1 MTMRKNDVKVL
12 SEIEHVLHRPGM
24 YVGDTTIGSHDKWV
38 MRDGSIVKESVEIVP
53 AFLKLFDEI
62 VSNSIDEG
70 FRTNFK
76 FANEIKIYVEDNGKI
91 SITDN
96 GRGIPIVDVPE
107 LNKTQAELAFTNL
120 RAGANFE
127 DDGHVSIGTH
137 GLGSTLVNIL
147 SKKFIAHTDDGK
159 KHFRLECRRNL
170 SEIETE
176 ITKTKGNMGTYVS
189 FFPDYDKLG
198 MKQITEDHKNLIE
211 KRVHDL
217 AVCFP
222 KIRFKYNGR
231 VVQAGTFK
239 QYLKKLGDDY
249 EILETPKFKVA
260 VLPSETYE
268 HISFI
273 NGIDT
278 FGGGTHCDIVSSD
291 ISNTLKEAIKKKHRL
306 TVRPSDIKNH
316 LTFVTITN
324 SVGDP
329 KFDSQ
334 TKERL
339 TNNANE
345 IRPIFNGSLIDE
357 KFIARILR
365 NDEIIQ
371 PIIETLLLK
380 KQLAE
385 ARALRKA
392 NKGMKK
398 KKVATHISASSKN
411 PDDKILFI
419 TEGQSAIS
427 NLINVRKTD
436 IHGGFPLRGKV
447 RNVRELKPTEVMKN
461 KELSE
466 LMSIIGLELGEP
478 AIDLNY
484 GQIGILADADYDGFS
499 IAALL
504 VNFFSN
510 WKELFDEERVLLI
523 KSPIVIAKKG
533 KNVKRYYDLADFTNE
548 KLDTSWKIEYNKG
561 LGSLSVEEYDLMI
574 NNPVTEVI
582 EYDSGAGSSLETA
595 FGKNS
600 IPRKQWLMQ

>member
-24 YVGDTTIGSHDKWV
+24 YVGDTTVGSHNKWV
-38 MRDGSIVKESVEIVP
+38 MRDGSIVQEKVKIVP
-53 AFLKLFDEI
+53 AFLKLFDEVI
-62 VSNSIDEG
+62 SNSIDEG
-70 FRTNFK
+70 FRTDFK
-76 FANEIKIYVEDNGKI
+76 FANEIKVYLENNGKI
-91 SITDN
+91 TVTDN
-96 GRGIPIVDVPE
+96 GRGIPVVESLDDVGI
-107 LNKTQAELAFTNL
+107 TQAEQAFTNL
-120 RAGANFE
+120 RAGANFD

-137 GLGSTLVNIL
+137 GLGATLVNIL

-159 KHFRLECRRNL
+159 KHFRLHCTRNL
-170 SEIETE
+170 SEYDTE
-176 ITKTKGNMGTYVS
+176 ITKSKGERGTTVS
-189 FFPDYDKLG
+189 YFADFDRLG
-198 MKQITEDHKNLIE
+198 MKSVDDDHKGLIE

-239 QYLKKLGDDY
+239 QYLKKLG
-249 EILETPKFKVA
+249 ETNEVLETPKFKVA
-260 VLPSETYE
+260 VLPAESMGT
-268 HISFI
+268 ISFV

-278 FGGGTHCDIVSSD
+278 FGGGVHIDIVSSD
-291 ISNTLKEAIKKKHRL
+291 IAWALKDAIKRKFKL
-306 TVRPSDIKNH
+306 TIRPADIKNR
-316 LTFVTITN
+316 LLFVVVTN
-324 SVGDP
+324 SIGDP

-345 IRPIFNGSLIDE
+345 IKPVFDGVTEE
-357 KFIARILR
+357 KFIGRIMR
-365 NDEIIQ
+365 NEELIQ
-371 PIIETLLLK
+371 PIIEALLLK
-380 KQLAE
+380 QQLAE
-385 ARALRKA
+385 ARNLRKA
-392 NKGMKK
+392 NKDARK
-398 KKVATHISASSKN
+398 KKVASHISASSKN

-447 RNVRELKPTEVMKN
+447 RNVRELKPTDIMKN

-478 AIDLNY
+478 AEDLNY
-484 GQIGILADADYDGFS
+484 GQIGILADADFDGFS

-510 WKELFDEERVLLI
+510 WKELFEEERVLLI

-533 KNVKRYYDLADFTNE
+533 KDIKRYYDLKDFENE
-548 KLDTSWKIEYNKG
+548 RLDTSWKIEYNKG
-561 LGSLSVEEYDLMI
+561 LGSLSVDEYDLMI
-574 NNPVTEVI
+574 NDPVTEVL
-582 EYDSGAGSSLETA
+582 EYDSEANSSLETA
-595 FGKNS
+595 FGKNP
-600 IPRKQWLMQ
+600 IPRKLWLMK

>member
-24 YVGDTTIGSHDKWV
+24 YVGDTTKGSHDKWV

-76 FANEIKIYVEDNGKI
+76 FANEIKIYLEDNGKI
-91 SITDN
+91 TISDN
-96 GRGIPIVDVPE
+96 GRGIPVVDVPE
-107 LNKTQAELAFTNL
+107 LGKTQAELAFTNL

-159 KHFRLECRRNL
+159 KHFRLHCSNNL
-170 SEIETE
+170 SEIDTE
-176 ITKTKGNMGTYVS
+176 ITKSKGPIGTNVS
-189 FFPDYDKLG
+189 FFPDFDRLG
-198 MKQITEDHKNLIE
+198 MKEITEDHKNLIE

-231 VVQAGTFK
+231 VVQASTFK
-239 QYLKKLGDDY
+239 QYLKKIGDNY

-260 VLPSETYE
+260 VIPSETYE

-278 FGGGTHCDIVSSD
+278 FGGGVHCDIVSGD
-291 ISNTLKEAIKKKHRL
+291 ISWTLKEAIKKKHRL

-339 TNNANE
+339 TNNAND
-345 IRPIFNGSLIDE
+345 IKPIFDGLLDE

-478 AIDLNY
+478 ALDLNY

-510 WKELFDEERVLLI
+510 WKELFEEGRVLLI

-533 KNVKRYYDLADFTNE
+533 KAVKRYYDLKDFE
-548 KLDTSWKIEYNKG
+548 EARLDTDWKIEYNKG
-561 LGSLSVEEYDLMI
+561 LGSLSVDEYDLMI
-574 NNPVTEVI
+574 NDPVTEVI
-582 EYDSGAGSSLETA
+582 DYDSGAGSSLETA

>member
-1 MTMRKNDVKVL
+1 MRKNDVKVL

-24 YVGDTTIGSHDKWV
+24 YVGDTTIGDHDKWV
-38 MRDGSIVKESVEIVP
+38 MRDGSIVKEKVKIVP

-62 VSNSIDEG
+62 ISNSIDEG
-70 FRTNFK
+70 FRTDFK

-91 SITDN
+91 TVNDN
-96 GRGIPIVDVPE
+96 GRGIPVVEIPE

-147 SKKFIAHTDDGK
+147 SRKFIAHTDDGV
-159 KHFRLECRRNL
+159 KHFRLQCGHNL
-170 SEIETE
+170 SEIDTE
-176 ITKTKGNMGTYVS
+176 ITESKGILGTTVS
-189 FFPDYDKLG
+189 FFPDFNRFLG
-198 MKQITEDHKNLIE
+198 MTNIDGDHKGLLE
-211 KRVHDL
+211 KRVYDL

-231 VVQAGTFK
+231 VVQASTFK
-239 QYLKKLGDDY
+239 QYLKKIGDHF
-249 EILETPKFKVA
+249 EILETSKFKVA
-260 VLPSETYE
+260 VLPAETYE

-278 FGGGTHCDIVSSD
+278 FGGGVHTDIVSGD
-291 ISNTLKEAIKKKHRL
+291 ISWTLKEAIKKKYRL
-306 TVRPSDIKNH
+306 SVRASDIKNH
-316 LTFVTITN
+316 LCFATITN

-345 IRPIFNGSLIDE
+345 IKPIFDGLLDE
-357 KFIARILR
+357 KFIGRILR

-398 KKVATHISASSKN
+398 KKVATHISASSKIV
-411 PDDKILFI
+411 DDKILFI

-436 IHGGFPLRGKV
+436 IHGGFPLRGKP
-447 RNVRELKPTEVMKN
+447 RNVRELKPTEIMKN

-478 AIDLNY
+478 AVDLNY
-484 GQIGILADADYDGFS
+484 GQIGILADADFDGDS

-510 WKELFDEERVLLI
+510 WKELFEEERILLI

-533 KNVKRYYDLADFTNE
+533 NSIKRFYDLKDFADE
-548 KLDTSWKIEYNKG
+548 SLDHSWRIEYNKG
-561 LGSLSVEEYDLMI
+561 LGSLSIDEYDLMI
-574 NNPVTEVI
+574 NKPVTEVI
-582 EYDSGAGSSLETA
+582 EYDSGSNASLETA
-595 FGKNS
+595 FGKNAL
-600 IPRKQWLMQ
+600 PRKQWLMQ

>member
-1 MTMRKNDVKVL
+1 MRKNDVKVL
-12 SEIEHVLHRPGM
+12 SEVEHVLHRPGM
-24 YVGDTTIGSHDKWV
+24 YVGDTTIGVHDKWV
-38 MRDGSIVKESVEIVP
+38 MRDGSIVKEKVKIVP

-62 VSNSIDEG
+62 ISNSIDEG
-70 FRTNFK
+70 FRTDFK

-91 SITDN
+91 TISDN
-96 GRGIPIVDVPE
+96 GRGIPVVDIPE

-147 SKKFIAHTDDGK
+147 SRKFIAHTDDGV
-159 KHFRLECRRNL
+159 KHFRLRCGHNL
-170 SEIETE
+170 SEIDTE
-176 ITKTKGNMGTYVS
+176 ITETKGDIGTNVS
-189 FFPDYDKLG
+189 FFPDFEKLG
-198 MKQITEDHKNLIE
+198 MKAIDEDHKGLIE
-211 KRVHDL
+211 KRIYDL

-231 VVQAGTFK
+231 VIQASTFK
-239 QYLKKLGDDY
+239 QYLKKIGDHF
-249 EILETPKFKVA
+249 EMIETDKFKVA
-260 VLPSETYE
+260 VLPAETYE

-278 FGGGTHCDIVSSD
+278 FGGGVHNDIVSGD
-291 ISNTLKEAIKKKHRL
+291 ISWTVKEAIKKKHRIA
-306 TVRPSDIKNH
+306 VRASDIKNH

-345 IRPIFNGSLIDE
+345 IKPIFDGLLEE
-357 KFIARILR
+357 KFINRILR

-371 PIIETLLLK
+371 PIIETLILK

-385 ARALRKA
+385 ARALKKA

-411 PDDKILFI
+411 FDDKILFI

-427 NLINVRKTD
+427 NLINVRDTE

-447 RNVRELKPTEVMKN
+447 RNVRELKPTEIMKN

-504 VNFFSN
+504 VNFFSK
-510 WKELFDEERVLLI
+510 WKELFEEDRILLI

-533 KNVKRYYDLADFTNE
+533 KEIKRFYDLEDFTKE
-548 KLDTSWKIEYNKG
+548 SLDNSWAIEYNKG
-561 LGSLSVEEYDLMI
+561 LGSLSIDEYDLMI
-574 NNPVTEVI
+574 NDPVVEFL
-582 EYDSGAGSSLETA
+582 EYDSGGNSSLETA

-600 IPRKQWLMQ
+600 LPRKQWLMQ

>member
-1 MTMRKNDVKVL
+1 MMMRKNDVKVL

-24 YVGDTTIGSHDKWV
+24 YVGDTTIGTHDKWV

-96 GRGIPIVDVPE
+96 GRGIPVVDIPE
-107 LNKTQAELAFTNL
+107 LGKTQAELAFTNL

-147 SKKFIAHTDDGK
+147 SRKFIAHTDDGK
-159 KHFRLECRRNL
+159 KHFRLHCSHNL
-170 SEIETE
+170 SEIDTK
-176 ITKTKGNMGTYVS
+176 ITKTKGVLGTNVS
-189 FFPDYDKLG
+189 FFPDFKKLG
-198 MKQITEDHKNLIE
+198 MTTLTEDHKALIE
-211 KRVHDL
+211 KRVSDL

-222 KIRFKYNGR
+222 KIRFKFNGR

-239 QYLKKLGDDY
+239 QYLKKIGENY

-260 VLPSETYE
+260 VLPSESHE

-278 FGGGTHCDIVSSD
+278 FGGGVHNDIVTND
-291 ISNTLKEAIKKKHRL
+291 ICWTIKDAIKKKHKL

-324 SVGDP
+324 SVPDP

-339 TNNANE
+339 TNNAND
-345 IRPIFNGSLIDE
+345 IRPIFSGVTEE

-365 NDEIIQ
+365 NEEIIQ

-392 NKGMKK
+392 HKGMKK
-398 KKVATHISASSKN
+398 KKVASHISASSKN
-411 PDDKILFI
+411 ADDKILFI

-447 RNVRELKPTEVMKN
+447 RNVRELKPTEIMKN

-466 LMSIIGLELGEP
+466 LMSIIGLELGES
-478 AIDLNY
+478 AVDLNY

-510 WKELFDEERVLLI
+510 WKELFEEERVLLI

-533 KNVKRYYDLADFTNE
+533 KAVKRYYDLADFTNA
-548 KLDTSWKIEYNKG
+548 KLDTNWRIEYNKG

-574 NNPVTEVI
+574 NEPVTEVI
-582 EYDSGAGSSLETA
+582 EFDSGAIPSLETA

-600 IPRKQWLMQ
+600 LPRKQWLMK

>member
-1 MTMRKNDVKVL
+1 MRKNDVKVL

-24 YVGDTTIGSHDKWV
+24 YVGDTTIGDHDKWV
-38 MRDGSIVKESVEIVP
+38 MRDGSIVKEKVKIVP

-62 VSNSIDEG
+62 ISNSIDEG
-70 FRTNFK
+70 FRTDFK

-91 SITDN
+91 TVNDN
-96 GRGIPIVDVPE
+96 GRGIPVVEIPE

-147 SKKFIAHTDDGK
+147 SRKFIAHTDDGQ
-159 KHFRLECRRNL
+159 KHFRLQCGHNL
-170 SEIETE
+170 AEIDTE
-176 ITKTKGNMGTYVS
+176 ITKSKGILGTTVS
-189 FFPDYDKLG
+189 FFPDFNRFLG
-198 MKQITEDHKNLIE
+198 MTNIDDDHKGLLE
-211 KRVHDL
+211 KRVYDL

-222 KIRFKYNGR
+222 KIRFKFNGR
-231 VVQAGTFK
+231 VVQASTFK
-239 QYLKKLGDDY
+239 QYLKKIGDNY
-249 EILETPKFKVA
+249 EILETSKFKVA
-260 VLPSETYE
+260 VLPAETYE

-278 FGGGTHCDIVSSD
+278 FGGGVHTDIVSND
-291 ISNTLKEAIKKKHRL
+291 ISWTLKEAIKKKHRL
-306 TVRPSDIKNH
+306 SVRASDIKNH
-316 LTFVTITN
+316 LCFVTITN

-345 IRPIFNGSLIDE
+345 IKPIFDGLLEE
-357 KFIARILR
+357 KFIGRILR
-365 NDEIIQ
+365 NDWIIT

-385 ARALRKA
+385 SRALRKA

-411 PDDKILFI
+411 VDDKILFI

-436 IHGGFPLRGKV
+436 IHGGFPLRGKP
-447 RNVRELKPTEVMKN
+447 RNVRELKPTEIMKN

-484 GQIGILADADYDGFS
+484 GQIGILADADFDGDS

-510 WKELFDEERVLLI
+510 WKELFEEERILLI

-533 KNVKRYYDLADFTNE
+533 KSIKRFYDLKSFADE
-548 KLDTSWKIEYNKG
+548 SLDHSWKIEYNKG
-561 LGSLSVEEYDLMI
+561 LGSLSIDEYDLMI
-574 NNPVTEVI
+574 NDPMTEVI
-582 EYDSGAGSSLETA
+582 EYDSGSNASLEIA
-595 FGKNS
+595 FGKNAL
-600 IPRKQWLMQ
+600 PRKQWLMQ

>member
-1 MTMRKNDVKVL
+1 MTMRKNDIKVL
-12 SEIEHVLHRPGM
+12 SEVEHVLLRPGM
-24 YVGDTTIGSHDKWV
+24 YVGDTTLGSHDKWV
-38 MRDGSIVKESVEIVP
+38 MKDGSIVKEKVKIVP

-70 FRTNFK
+70 FRTDFK

-91 SITDN
+91 TVIDN
-96 GRGIPIVDVPE
+96 GRGIPVVDIPD
-107 LNKTQAELAFTNL
+107 LGKTQAELAFTNL

-159 KHFRLECRRNL
+159 KHFRLHCGHNL
-170 SEIETE
+170 SEIDTE
-176 ITKTKGNMGTYVS
+176 ITKTKGVVGTNVS
-189 FFPDYDKLG
+189 FFPDFEKLG
-198 MKQITEDHKNLIE
+198 MKAIDNDHKNLIE
-211 KRVHDL
+211 KRVYDL

-222 KIRFKYNGR
+222 KIRFKFNGR
-231 VVQAGTFK
+231 VVQASTFK
-239 QYLKKLGDDY
+239 QYLKKIGDHFV
-249 EILETPKFKVA
+249 ELETSKFKVA
-260 VLPSETYE
+260 VLPAETYE

-278 FGGGTHCDIVSSD
+278 FGGGVHNDIVSND
-291 ISNTLKEAIKKKHRL
+291 ISWTLKEAIKKKHRIA
-306 TVRPSDIKNH
+306 VRASDIKNH
-316 LTFVTITN
+316 LCFVTITN

-339 TNNANE
+339 TNNAND
-345 IRPIFNGSLIDE
+345 IKPIFDGILDE
-357 KFIARILR
+357 KFINRILR
-365 NDEIIQ
+365 NDELIQ

-380 KQLAE
+380 KQLAD
-385 ARALRKA
+385 ARALKKA

-398 KKVATHISASSKN
+398 KKVASHISASSKY
-411 PDDKILFI
+411 PEDKILFI

-427 NLINVRKTD
+427 NLINVRDTETQ
-436 IHGGFPLRGKV
+436 GGFPLRGKV
-447 RNVRELKPTEVMKN
+447 RNVRELKPTEIMKN

-478 AIDLNY
+478 AEDLNY
-484 GQIGILADADYDGFS
+484 GTIGILADADFDGFS

-510 WKELFDEERVLLI
+510 WKELFEDGRILLI

-533 KNVKRYYDLADFTNE
+533 KEVKRFYDLEDYAKE
-548 KLDTSWKIEYNKG
+548 SLDNSWSIEYNKG

-574 NNPVTEVI
+574 NDPMTEVI
-582 EYDSGAGSSLETA
+582 NYDGEGDISLETA
-595 FGKNS
+595 FGKNPL
-600 IPRKQWLMQ
+600 PRKQWLMQ

>member
-1 MTMRKNDVKVL
+1 MRKNDVKVL

-24 YVGDTTIGSHDKWV
+24 YVGDTTIGVHDKWV
-38 MRDGSIVKESVEIVP
+38 MRDGSIVKEKVKIVP

-62 VSNSIDEG
+62 ISNSIDEG
-70 FRTNFK
+70 FRTDFK
-76 FANEIKIYVEDNGKI
+76 FANEIKIYLEDNGKI
-91 SITDN
+91 TINDN
-96 GRGIPIVDVPE
+96 GRGIPVVDIPE
-107 LNKTQAELAFTNL
+107 LGKTQAELAFTNL

-147 SKKFIAHTDDGK
+147 SRKFIAHTDDGQ
-159 KHFRLECRRNL
+159 KHFRLHCGHNL
-170 SEIETE
+170 SEIDSE
-176 ITKTKGNMGTYVS
+176 ITESKGTLGTNVS
-189 FFPDYDKLG
+189 FFPDFDRLG
-198 MKQITEDHKNLIE
+198 MNGLDEDHKNLIE
-211 KRVHDL
+211 KRIYDL

-231 VVQAGTFK
+231 VVQASTFK
-239 QYLKKLGDDY
+239 QYLKKIGDHF
-249 EILETPKFKVA
+249 EILETSKFKVA
-260 VLPSETYE
+260 VLPAETYE

-278 FGGGTHCDIVSSD
+278 FGGGVHCDIVSND
-291 ISNTLKEAIKKKHRL
+291 ISWTLKEAIKKKHRIA
-306 TVRPSDIKNH
+306 VRSSDIKNH
-316 LTFVTITN
+316 LCFATITN

-345 IRPIFNGSLIDE
+345 IKPIFDGLLDE
-357 KFIARILR
+357 KFIGRILR

-385 ARALRKA
+385 SRALRKA

-398 KKVATHISASSKN
+398 KKVASHISASSKN
-411 PDDKILFI
+411 VDDKILFI

-436 IHGGFPLRGKV
+436 IHGGFPLRGKP
-447 RNVRELKPTEVMKN
+447 RNVRELKPTEIMKN

-478 AIDLNY
+478 AVDLNY
-484 GQIGILADADYDGFS
+484 GQIGILADADFDGDS

-510 WKELFDEERVLLI
+510 WKELFDEERILLI

-533 KNVKRYYDLADFTNE
+533 KSIKRFYDLKDFADE
-548 KLDTSWKIEYNKG
+548 SLDHSWRIEYNKG
-561 LGSLSVEEYDLMI
+561 LGSLSIDEYDLMI
-574 NNPVTEVI
+574 NEPMTEVI
-582 EYDSGAGSSLETA
+582 EYDSRGDSSLETA

-600 IPRKQWLMQ
+600 LPRKQWLMQ

>member
-1 MTMRKNDVKVL
+1 L
-12 SEIEHVLHRPGM
+12 L
-24 YVGDTTIGSHDKWV
+24 
-38 MRDGSIVKESVEIVP
+38 
-53 AFLKLFDEI
+53 
-62 VSNSIDEG
+62 
-70 FRTNFK
+70 
-76 FANEIKIYVEDNGKI
+76 
-91 SITDN
+91 
-96 GRGIPIVDVPE
+96 
-107 LNKTQAELAFTNL
+107 
-120 RAGANFE
+120 
-127 DDGHVSIGTH
+127 
-137 GLGSTLVNIL
+137 
-147 SKKFIAHTDDGK
+147 
-159 KHFRLECRRNL
+159 
-170 SEIETE
+170 
-176 ITKTKGNMGTYVS
+176 
-189 FFPDYDKLG
+189 
-198 MKQITEDHKNLIE
+198 E
-211 KRVHDL
+211 KRVYDL

-231 VVQAGTFK
+231 VVQASTFK
-239 QYLKKLGDDY
+239 QYLKKIGDHF
-249 EILETPKFKVA
+249 EILETSKFKVA
-260 VLPSETYE
+260 VLPAETYE

-278 FGGGTHCDIVSSD
+278 FGGGVHTDIVSGD
-291 ISNTLKEAIKKKHRL
+291 ISWTLKEAIKKKYRL
-306 TVRPSDIKNH
+306 SVRASDIKNH
-316 LTFVTITN
+316 LCFATITN

-345 IRPIFNGSLIDE
+345 IKPIFDGLLDE
-357 KFIARILR
+357 KFIGRILR

-398 KKVATHISASSKN
+398 KKVATHISASSKIV
-411 PDDKILFI
+411 DDKILFI

-427 NLINVRKTD
+427 NLINVRQTD

-447 RNVRELKPTEVMKN
+447 RNVRELKPTEIMKN

-478 AIDLNY
+478 PVDLNY
-484 GQIGILADADYDGFS
+484 GQIGILADADFDGDS

-510 WKELFDEERVLLI
+510 WKELFEEERILLI

-533 KNVKRYYDLADFTNE
+533 NSIKRFYDLKDFADE
-548 KLDTSWKIEYNKG
+548 SLDHSWRIEYNKG
-561 LGSLSVEEYDLMI
+561 LGSLSIDEYDLMI
-574 NNPVTEVI
+574 NEPVTEVI
-582 EYDSGAGSSLETA
+582 EYDSGSNASLETA
-595 FGKNS
+595 FGKNAL
-600 IPRKQWLMQ
+600 PRKQWLMQ

>member
-1 MTMRKNDVKVL
+1 MRKNDVKVL

-38 MRDGSIVKESVEIVP
+38 MKDGSIVKEKVKIVP

-62 VSNSIDEG
+62 ISNSIDEG
-70 FRTNFK
+70 FRTDFK

-91 SITDN
+91 TINDN
-96 GRGIPIVDVPE
+96 GRGIPVVDIPE
-107 LNKTQAELAFTNL
+107 LGKTQAELAFTNL

-127 DDGHVSIGTH
+127 DDGYVSIGTH

-147 SKKFIAHTDDGK
+147 SRKFIAHTDDGV
-159 KHFRLECRRNL
+159 KHFRLQCGHNL
-170 SEIETE
+170 SEIDTE
-176 ITKTKGNMGTYVS
+176 ITKTKGIVGTNVS
-189 FFPDYDKLG
+189 FFPDFKKLG
-198 MKQITEDHKNLIE
+198 MTGIDGDHKGLLE
-211 KRVHDL
+211 KRVYDL

-222 KIRFKYNGR
+222 KIRFKFNGR
-231 VVQAGTFK
+231 VVQASTFK
-239 QYLKKLGDDY
+239 QYLKKIGDHF
-249 EILETPKFKVA
+249 EMLETDKFKVA
-260 VLPSETYE
+260 VLPAETYE

-278 FGGGTHCDIVSSD
+278 FGGGVHTDIVSGD
-291 ISNTLKEAIKKKHRL
+291 ISWTLKEAIKKKHRIA
-306 TVRPSDIKNH
+306 VRGSDIKNH
-316 LTFVTITN
+316 LCFVTITN

-345 IRPIFNGSLIDE
+345 IKPIFNGHLLDE
-357 KFIARILR
+357 KFINRILR

-371 PIIETLLLK
+371 PIIETLILK

-385 ARALRKA
+385 ARALKKA

-398 KKVATHISASSKN
+398 KKIATHISASSKYV
-411 PDDKILFI
+411 DDKILFI

-427 NLINVRKTD
+427 NLINVRDTEC
-436 IHGGFPLRGKV
+436 HGGFPLRGKV
-447 RNVRELKPTEVMKN
+447 RNVRELKPTEIMKN

-478 AIDLNY
+478 AEDLNY
-484 GQIGILADADYDGFS
+484 GHIGILADADYDGFS

-510 WKELFDEERVLLI
+510 WKELFEDERILLI

-533 KNVKRYYDLADFTNE
+533 KEIKRFYDLEDFVE
-548 KLDTSWKIEYNKG
+548 KSLDSSWKIEYNKG
-561 LGSLSVEEYDLMI
+561 LGSLSVDEYDLMI
-574 NNPVTEVI
+574 NDPMTEVI
-582 EYDSGAGSSLETA
+582 EYDSGSNTSLETA

-600 IPRKQWLMQ
+600 LPRKQWLMQ